1 MKNHVIVTGIGT
13 GVGKTVC
20 SAVIC
25 EALKADYWKPLQ
37 SGDLHAL
44 DSGFV
49 NQHTSEDTQIHPE
62 SLLLSQPLSPH
73 EAARI
78 DGIEITEEHLELP
91 AFKKQTVIE
100 GAGGVF
106 VPLNDVGL
114 TYLDLF
120 QLWDFP
126 VYVISRHYL
135 GSINHTLLT
144 VNALLGR
151 EIQLAG
157 LVING
162 PRNEASERI
171 YRQHFQDLSI
181 TYIPELP
188 ELSKEQVQEA
198 ARIWKEQLH

>member
-1 MKNHVIVTGIGT
+1 MKNHIIVTGIGT

-25 EALKADYWKPLQ
+25 EALQADYWKPLQ
-37 SGDLHAL
+37 SGDLHTL

-49 NQHTSEDTQIHPE
+49 NQHTSESTQIYPE
-62 SLLLSQPLSPH
+62 ALLLSQPLSPH

-91 AFKKQTVIE
+91 GFKKQTVIE

-171 YRQHFQDLSI
+171 YRQHFKDLPI